1 MPSVPAPLELAGAH
15 DHAVLACRL
24 LRAGSLAL
32 SAGLDPH
39 LSLWDLDSGQNY
51 SIDSYHHGNAAITA
65 LDALGDRCAVTGSSD
80 TRLALCDLE
89 TGQLLRGLAGH
100 RRVVNQ
106 VRALGESRFASVG
119 DDGALKVWDASGA
132 KRPVWQAASEF
143 PLFAVAQDPQN
154 EHLVY
159 ASGLEPV
166 IRVYDLRRS
175 ADHALSS
182 WTAAHSDA
190 VTSLDVSASGKLCTL
205 AFDHQIHV
213 SDAKLEPTR
222 EGSRLLAS
230 ATLLASTNPHKF
242 LQRCKFVRQDRFVA
256 AQGSLFDATSG
267 RQVLDFASQVSARAF
282 DVIDMDYDSRSDK
295 VLISTEQGSLYVC
308 QV

>member
-39 LSLWDLDSGQNY
+39 LSLWDLSSGQNY
-51 SIDSYHHGNAAITA
+51 TISSHHRAHAAITA

-80 TRLALCDLE
+80 TRIALCDLE
-89 TGQLLRGLAGH
+89 TGQLLRGLVGH
-100 RRVVNQ
+100 RGVVNQ
-106 VRALGESRFASVG
+106 VRALAESRFASVG
-119 DDGALKVWDASGA
+119 DDGALKIWDASGA
-132 KRPVWQAASEF
+132 KRPVWQAPSEF
-143 PLFAVAQDPQN
+143 PLLAVAQDPQQ

-166 IRVYDLRRS
+166 IRAYDLRQS
-175 ADHALSS
+175 ADQALSS
-182 WTAAHSDA
+182 WPAAHSDA
-190 VTSLDVSASGKLCTL
+190 IASLDVSDNGKLCTL
-205 AFDHQIHV
+205 AFDHQIHIC
-213 SDAKLEPTR
+213 DAKLEPTR
-222 EGSRLLAS
+222 EGTRLLAS
-230 ATLLASTNPHKF
+230 AALPAPANPHKF

-267 RQVLDFASQVSARAF
+267 RQVLDFASQIASKAF